1 MKISEENEGL
11 SVMTFQD
18 RNTVVSILVNLSM
31 LTYVV
36 IRLINMQAAG
46 QFDGPD
52 AVNVWARMV
61 VWVIPLSIAATIIG
75 TILFNI
81 IFAIVTGQEK
91 PSFVVDE
98 RDKHFER
105 RGSFAVIAGAGIGFV
120 TGIVAMALDYSAL
133 VGLNIMYFGMA
144 AGALGSDLVRFASY
158 RRGY

>member
-1 MKISEENEGL
+1 MAY
-11 SVMTFQD
+11 QD
-18 RNTVVSILVNLSM
+18 RNTVVSIFVNL
-31 LTYVV
+31 LTIAYVV
-36 IRLINMQAAG
+36 SQLISMQADG
-46 QFDGPD
+46 LFDGPD
-52 AVNVWARMV
+52 AANVWARMV
-61 VWVIPLSIAATIIG
+61 VWVIPISIAATIIG

-81 IFAIVTGQEK
+81 GFAIATGQES

-98 RDKHFER
+98 RDRHFER

-120 TGIVAMALDYSAL
+120 TGIVALAMDYSAL

>member
-1 MKISEENEGL
+1 MAY
-11 SVMTFQD
+11 QD
-18 RNTVVSILVNLSM
+18 RNTVVSIFVNL
-31 LTYVV
+31 LTIAYVV
-36 IRLINMQAAG
+36 SQLIRMQADG

-52 AVNVWARMV
+52 AANVWARMV
-61 VWVIPLSIAATIIG
+61 VWVIPISIAATIIG

-81 IFAIVTGQEK
+81 GFAIATGQES

-98 RDKHFER
+98 RDRHFER

-120 TGIVAMALDYSAL
+120 TGIVALAMDYSAL

>member
-1 MKISEENEGL
+1 
-11 SVMTFQD
+11 MTYQD
-18 RNTVVSILVNLSM
+18 RNTVVSILVNL
-31 LTYVV
+31 LTTTYVV
-36 IRLINMQAAG
+36 IRLISMEANG
-46 QFDGPD
+46 LFDGPD

-61 VWVIPLSIAATIIG
+61 VWVIPISIAATIIG

-81 IFAIVTGQEK
+81 GFSIATRQEK

-98 RDKHFER
+98 RDRHFER

-120 TGIVAMALDYSAL
+120 GGIVALAMDYTAL
-133 VGLNIMYFGMA
+133 VGFNIMYFGMA

>member
-1 MKISEENEGL
+1 
-11 SVMTFQD
+11 MTFQD
-18 RNTVVSILVNLSM
+18 RNTIVSIVVNLTM
-31 LTYVV
+31 LTYV
-36 IRLINMQAAG
+36 ISRLITMQAAG
-46 QFDGPD
+46 AFDGPD

-61 VWVIPLSIAATIIG
+61 VWVIPLSIAATIAG

-81 IFAIVTGQEK
+81 FFAVATGQQK

-120 TGIVAMALDYSAL
+120 SGIVALAMDYSAL